1 MRKIALAL
9 AAALLALALHSVA
22 MGLWHD
28 GHAEPFHSGAA
39 VLTCPMGY
47 VCPVS
52 PAALRMAL
60 TSPSPKTITD
70 FAPLLLA
77 FAAFLYAAAIERS
90 RYRPPSAVETSTS
103 PPGLRSTFKRE

>member
-9 AAALLALALHSVA
+9 AAALLTLAFHSVA

-28 GHAEPFHSGAA
+28 GHVEPFHSGAA
-39 VLTCPMGY
+39 LLTCPMGY

-52 PAALRMAL
+52 PAALKMAL
-60 TSPSPKTITD
+60 TSPTPRTITD
-70 FAPLLLA
+70 LAPLFLVL
-77 FAAFLYAAAIERS
+77 AAFLYAVAVERA

-103 PPGLRSTFKRE
+103 PSGLRSTFKKE